1 MYFTLAISAASR
13 ERCAALI
20 SAAQDTDPRVMPIP
34 GPVRVGWRAPDER
47 TAILHWGSQGSS
59 GTSHAGTIWISPG
72 PAVLRARTGLARV
85 DPVYLAE
92 TPDAVVVSDRA
103 CWAAAVTGRL
113 GDHDPVMVGAFLS
126 LGYPTGAAT
135 PFRGVRALA
144 GDHSLRV
151 NSGRAVIARAGGRET
166 PAGDAANARQVA
178 AALVEAVRPLA
189 DTAIPV
195 ELSLTGGKDSRLIAA
210 ALAAAGV
217 PFRARTHGFATDPD
231 VIIAGMIAERLGL
244 EHTVTQ
250 PRAAAA
256 GQDPKD
262 PKDPKDPQPPDH
274 IEVLSRLRSAVLVSD
289 GMLSAFEN
297 IGSWVRRDP
306 EVSTEPVQAGGHGG
320 ELLRGGYAQVAWRS
334 PAPGHRG
341 TAAQARSSAAAA
353 ELFRRLT
360 TRRLGL
366 LRPGAASAYLS
377 SLAPWTAALAAG
389 PLRAL
394 DDFYLVNRAGR
405 WSAAARQAYLIRSP
419 LAQPFFSDGVIKI
432 AHAVPLRQRMND
444 QLHRDVLAS
453 LGPELLA
460 LPLAGHPWQGE
471 RPTAG
476 NVRPIRPG
484 ASAWPDWRRS
494 QATTGFLREYV
505 LDLGGIGG
513 IGGSGQLFGIVSRRA
528 AERVLQPPRAD
539 PHAAWALATLAA
551 LLSDD
556 WLNARGPVSPP
567 SARQAQDGSAVSGQP
582 RP

>member
-1 MYFTLAISAASR
+1 MYFTLAISAATR
-13 ERCAALI
+13 QACATLV
-20 SAAQDTDPRVMPIP
+20 SAARDTDPRVMPIP
-34 GPVRVGWRAPDER
+34 GPARIAWRAPDER
-47 TAILHWGSQGSS
+47 TAVLHWGSAGSPDRA

-92 TPDAVVVSDRA
+92 TSGAAVVSDRA
-103 CWAAAVTGRL
+103 SWTAAATGRL
-113 GDHDPVMVGAFLS
+113 DDHDPVMAGAFLS

-135 PFRGVRALA
+135 PFRGVRAMAA
-144 GDHSLRV
+144 GHSLLV
-151 NSGRAVIARAGGRET
+151 AGGRTVITRADGGQAEADGGQAE
-166 PAGDAANARQVA
+166 AGDVAGACRVA

-189 DTAIPV
+189 QEAVPV

-256 GQDPKD
+256 EPDA
-262 PKDPKDPQPPDH
+262 QPPNQA
-274 IEVLSRLRSAVLVSD
+274 EVLGRLRSAVLVSD

-297 IGSWVRRDP
+297 IGSWIRPDH
-306 EVSTEPVQAGGHGG
+306 EATTGPVQAGGHGG

-334 PAPGHRG
+334 PAPDRLVR
-341 TAAQARSSAAAA
+341 AAQAWSSAAAT

-366 LRPGAASAYLS
+366 LRPAAAAAYLA
-377 SLAPWTAALAAG
+377 SLAPWVAAIGAG

-405 WSAAARQAYLIRSP
+405 WSAAALQAYLIRSP
-419 LAQPFFSDGVIKI
+419 LVQPLFSDPVIR
-432 AHAVPLRQRMND
+432 AARAVPLRQRMD
-444 QLHRDVLAS
+444 DRLHRDVLAS
-453 LGPELLA
+453 LCPELLG
-460 LPLAGHPWQGE
+460 LPLADHPWQGR
-471 RPTAG
+471 RPTADT
-476 NVRPIRPG
+476 VLTARPG
-484 ASAWPDWRRS
+484 ASSPADWRRS

-505 LDLGGIGG
+505 LDLGGAA
-513 IGGSGQLFGIVSRRA
+513 QLFGIVSRRA
-528 AERVLQPPRAD
+528 AERALQPAQAD
-539 PHAAWALATLAA
+539 PQAAWSLATLAA
-551 LLSDD
+551 LVSGD
-556 WLNARGPVSPP
+556 WRNARGPVSPP
-567 SARQAQDGSAVSGQP
+567 SARQARDGSAVSGQP